1 MTKILVIKHGALG
14 DWLLATSP
22 MQAIRQRWLAIDPAT
37 HFTLLTRQ
45 PFAALGQASGWFDQV
60 VVDDCPKWHQWRG
73 LWRLARMLNGW
84 RLDGQASDGG
94 QQEKRQRFDFIYD
107 LQTSGRSGLYHR
119 LLLPPKPSWSG
130 IAAGA
135 SHRHNTPHRRQL
147 HSLERLAE
155 QMDLAGIASCPP
167 PNLDWLRG
175 EVADFNLP
183 SRYALLIPG
192 CSPHRPEKRWPAE
205 LYGQLAQ
212 ALMAQGIA
220 AVVVGTQAEAAEA
233 AVIGQVAPDAIN
245 LVGQTSLGQ
254 LASLARRAALAIGN
268 DTGPMHL
275 AAIVG
280 APSLTL
286 FSQASDPT
294 RMAPRGQLASWI
306 RQDQLQDLSVQRVLD
321 AVGELLAT
329 QP

>member
-1 MTKILVIKHGALG
+1 
-14 DWLLATSP
+14 
-22 MQAIRQRWLAIDPAT
+22 
-37 HFTLLTRQ
+37 
-45 PFAALGQASGWFDQV
+45 
-60 VVDDCPKWHQWRG
+60 
-73 LWRLARMLNGW
+73 
-84 RLDGQASDGG
+84 
-94 QQEKRQRFDFIYD
+94 
-107 LQTSGRSGLYHR
+107 
-119 LLLPPKPSWSG
+119 
-130 IAAGA
+130 
-135 SHRHNTPHRRQL
+135 
-147 HSLERLAE
+147 
-155 QMDLAGIASCPP
+155 
-167 PNLDWLRG
+167 LDWLRG

-321 AVGELLAT
+321 AVGELLPV